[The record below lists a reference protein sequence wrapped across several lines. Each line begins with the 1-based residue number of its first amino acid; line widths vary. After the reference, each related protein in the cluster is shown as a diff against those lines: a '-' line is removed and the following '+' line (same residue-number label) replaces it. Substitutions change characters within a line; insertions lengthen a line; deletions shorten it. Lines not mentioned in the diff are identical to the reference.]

1 MSVRTTPHF
10 MGAVCV
16 FTFFATLAIT
26 SSIQEKALNETHD
39 THAKDG
45 EKICAVY
52 ETLVEHMNRDHKN
65 MKDLLVGQFKAVIEL
80 TGKLNDQ
87 RIRERVQEFD
97 AEGVKMKIKAEEKK
111 EKAFHKAK
119 QKVWS

>member
-1 MSVRTTPHF
+1 M
-10 MGAVCV
+10 
-16 FTFFATLAIT
+16 
-26 SSIQEKALNETHD
+26 NEIHD

-52 ETLVEHMNRDHKN
+52 ETLVEQMNRDHEN

-87 RIRERVQEFD
+87 RIRERVQQLD
-97 AEGVKMKIKAEEKK
+97 AEVVKMKIKAEEKK
-111 EKAFHKAK
+111 EKALHKAK
-119 QKVWS
+119 QKV